1 MPGIMMV
8 LLVLL
13 AVLLAGICLLLF
25 WPVRVDCWVKMES
38 EPHLTGKLAIRFLS
52 GLFRLQYT
60 IEINIMEPAR
70 FLVLTRKSGEPRVL
84 WRPGEKKQPGRFGFP
99 IQQVWEHTKLRKL
112 KLYGALGVQE
122 DAFATAMLTGLY
134 ATTLQNLL
142 IVLTYHKGQE
152 ALEVSILPDFT
163 KACFRLNLEG
173 IALCRPIHIISAILI
188 YGSKNR
194 KGKLA
199 AWRILSKTS

>member
-1 MPGIMMV
+1 MPGIIIA
-8 LLVLL
+8 LIVLL

-25 WPVRVDCWVKMES
+25 WPVRMDCWIKMES
-38 EPHLTGKLAIRFLS
+38 SPHLTGELYIRFLS
-52 GLFRLQYT
+52 GLLRLQYT
-60 IEINIMEPAR
+60 IEVNIMEPAR
-70 FLVLTRKSGEPRVL
+70 FLVLTRKGGEPRVL
-84 WRPGEKKQPGRFGFP
+84 WRPGEKRQPGRFGFP
-99 IQQVWEHTKLRKL
+99 IRQVWEHMKLNKL
-112 KLYGALGVQE
+112 KLYGALGIQE
-122 DAFATAMLTGLY
+122 DAFATAMLAGLF

-152 ALEVSILPDFT
+152 AIEFSILPDFT

-173 IALCRPIHIISAILI
+173 IALCQPIHIISAILI

-194 KGKLA
+194 KGKLV